1 MSKKTK
7 KFWLSKLGID
17 IIISMLVAIFTTIM
31 VFIISHNIMDNVLYK
46 YLKNS
51 QLVRSQAD
59 MMMTSFKEY
68 VNNNNIRTTD
78 KQMIN
83 YWVEENNITVLSIH
97 DYESKVFESRRQI
110 YEGDFGKDDLDPNK
124 RKIDDKYYYR
134 SQDVV
139 KFADK
144 ESMVIMIND
153 YTSGIRKIA
162 RWVVNSICIIIFLL
176 LLLKSL
182 EKHISYINRLESEV
196 MIVQSGS
203 LEYPITISENNEITS
218 LAKSIDEMRLSFIE
232 KLESENKAR
241 KSNDNLITA
250 MSHDLR
256 TPLTTLMAYLDILY
270 MKKYK
275 NEEEAYEYIKRARD
289 KSYQIKNL
297 SDKLFEYFLAFNNM
311 DEEKFEMSKYNGNM
325 LIEQIL
331 MESICLLEE
340 DNMNVNLKNTCNRQF
355 SINVNI
361 DYIRRVFDNIF
372 SNIRKYSPKDKDIVI
387 KFYQEYD
394 NACIEFYNYCIKE
407 TKEIESN
414 KIGLKSSKKLMENM
428 GGTLEYIE
436 KYDMFITKIKVP
448 ITN

>member
-372 SNIRKYSPKDKDIVI
+372 SNIRKYSPKDKDIII
-387 KFYQEYD
+387 KFYQEDD

-428 GGTLEYIE
+428 GGNLEYSE
-436 KYDMFITKIKVP
+436 KYDMFITKIRLP